1 MKKTL
6 LVLVM
11 SVIMIGLASCGG
23 NDNHSKAFKESKKIL
38 DNVTENINKAKTCDD
53 LDMAAF
59 GMLGMLGVE
68 GIEAM
73 PQEEQD
79 ELTKISDEMSKV
91 MEKKRAEL
99 NCQDD
104 FWSSDDDDDSAWD
117 SLFEDEEE

>member
-1 MKKTL
+1 
-6 LVLVM
+6 M

-23 NDNHSKAFKESKKIL
+23 NDGHSKAFKESKKIL
-38 DNVTENINKAKTCDD
+38 DNVTESIQKSKTCDE

-73 PQEEQD
+73 PQSEQD
-79 ELTKISDEMSKV
+79 ELSKISDEMTKI
-91 MEKKRAEL
+91 MEKKREEL
-99 NCQDD
+99 NCQDS
-104 FWSSDDDDDSAWD
+104 FFSDDDDDSAFD

>member
-1 MKKTL
+1 
-6 LVLVM
+6 
-11 SVIMIGLASCGG
+11 MIGLASCGG
-23 NDNHSKAFKESKKIL
+23 NDGHSKAFKESKKIL
-38 DNVTENINKAKTCDD
+38 DKVTENINKAKTCDD

-68 GIEAM
+68 GIDAM

-79 ELTKISDEMSKV
+79 ELSKISDEMSKV

-104 FWSSDDDDDSAWD
+104 FFGDDDAWD
-117 SLFEDEEE
+117 EPGDTEE